1 MTRRSSRS
9 RKRTRR
15 FEAPSISMLLPGTLR
30 RGKRASGQ
38 GRPRPK
44 PRRQRRASDGV
55 LARVVARWRFSHYFA
70 LLLAVLAGVAFF
82 LLLSDARFS
91 IAQAQVTGNH
101 YLPSDEILRRA
112 GVTHANIF
120 TLDAEEAAARVSL
133 IPQVKEAHV
142 RLGLPNR
149 AVIVVIERTPV
160 LNYVREG
167 QMLWV
172 DEEGH
177 VFPAGD
183 FRTDLPV
190 LLDDDGSASEGGQ
203 HMNPALLRAMT
214 WLSTVMPNLTEFNY
228 RREYGLYFVSPEGWK
243 VLLGDAEHMD
253 EKLRRWE
260 TVHQQLLQ
268 QGRQVQSVDLR
279 FQQVFV
285 R

>member
-1 MTRRSSRS
+1 MG
-9 RKRTRR
+9 
-15 FEAPSISMLLPGTLR
+15 LVG
-30 RGKRASGQ
+30 
-38 GRPRPK
+38 
-44 PRRQRRASDGV
+44 
-55 LARVVARWRFSHYFA
+55 RVVAHWHFSHYFA
-70 LLLAVLAGVAFF
+70 LLLAILSGVAFF
-82 LLLSDARFS
+82 LLLSDTRFS
-91 IAQAQVTGNH
+91 IAHAQVIGNQ
-101 YLPSDEILRRA
+101 YLSSDAILRRA
-112 GVTHANIF
+112 GVEHANIF
-120 TLDAEEAAARVSL
+120 SLDIQDVAARVSL

-149 AVIVVIERTPV
+149 AVIVVTERTPV

-190 LLDDDGSASEGGQ
+190 LLDDDGSASPDGQ
-203 HMNPALLRAMT
+203 HLNPALLQAMA
-214 WLSTVMPNLTEFNY
+214 WLSAAMPNLTEFNY
-228 RREYGLYFVSPEGWK
+228 RSEYGLYFISPEGWK
-243 VLLGDAEHMD
+243 VFLGDAEHMD

-260 TVHQQLLQ
+260 TIHQELLQ

>member
-1 MTRRSSRS
+1 MTRRSSRA

-15 FEAPSISMLLPGTLR
+15 FEAPSISVLLPGTLR

-38 GRPRPK
+38 RPSRPK
-44 PRRQRRASDGV
+44 SRRHHRTSV
-55 LARVVARWRFSHYFA
+55 LARMVAHWRFSHYFA

-120 TLDAEEAAARVSL
+120 TLDADEAAARVSL
-133 IPQVKEAHV
+133 LPQVKEAHV

-149 AVIVVIERTPV
+149 AVIVVTERTPV

-167 QMLWV
+167 QLLWV

-183 FRTDLPV
+183 YRIDLPV
-190 LLDDDGSASEGGQ
+190 LLDDDGSASEDGQ
-203 HMNPALLRAMT
+203 HVNPALLRAMT
-214 WLSTVMPNLTEFNY
+214 WLSSAMPDLTEFNY
-228 RREYGLYFVSPEGWK
+228 RREFGLYFVSPEGWK
-243 VLLGDAEHMD
+243 VFLGDAEHME